1 MSFFER
7 LQEMHID
14 QLEQLLERV
23 KDSDGVIKDMVEE
36 EINARLEAQGEA
48 WHMHILDRIRRKKL
62 INNLIYYSCWL
73 FLFGL
78 LALCYYAIRYL
89 IFYL

>member
-23 KDSDGVIKDMVEE
+23 KDSDGIIKDMVEE
-36 EINARLEAQGEA
+36 EINARLEAQGE
-48 WHMHILDRIRRKKL
+48 
-62 INNLIYYSCWL
+62 
-73 FLFGL
+73 
-78 LALCYYAIRYL
+78 
-89 IFYL
+89 